1 MLIMIKVN
9 EIKLKPCPFC
19 GGVAKVTEDNTIENI
34 PQYQIR
40 CKNISCTIRPKTNW
54 CIDKTEALTHWNTRK
69 PMDNIIE
76 EVARR
81 DPTDGTVKVF
91 SGKEVIDIIKKGGM
105 DND

>member
-1 MLIMIKVN
+1 MLIMINVN

-19 GGVAKVTEDNTIENI
+19 GGKAVFGTISRTWIECTECGVETLYDINLE
-34 PQYQIR
+34 
-40 CKNISCTIRPKTNW
+40 KLVK
-54 CIDKTEALTHWNTRK
+54 LWNTRK
-69 PMDNIIE
+69 SMDNIIE

-81 DPTDGTVKVF
+81 DTTDGTVKVF